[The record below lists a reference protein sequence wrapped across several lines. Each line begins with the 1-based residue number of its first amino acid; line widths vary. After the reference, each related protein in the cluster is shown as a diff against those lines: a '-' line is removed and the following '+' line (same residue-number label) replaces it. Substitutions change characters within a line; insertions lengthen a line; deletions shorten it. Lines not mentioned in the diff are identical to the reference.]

1 MPLPRSARGAPLGR
15 AGTPMRRVTDMPD
28 DARNAVPARA
38 GRPEWLGL
46 LAQVAPD
53 VARLLAPPAPPALD
67 PQKTLRERRTE
78 DLIALLDDGW
88 FLADIA
94 RLWGCGRSGLNAWI
108 ARDNERAARA
118 RLSRKQVSD
127 LWAKAGMQMLV
138 WAASDKNEL
147 KRATEIA
154 NYCKWMASK
163 FDPDSYGAR
172 VAVQNEDERTAREL
186 TTAELMII
194 ANGGSLKAKA

>member
-1 MPLPRSARGAPLGR
+1 MEVPAPS
-15 AGTPMRRVTDMPD
+15 V
-28 DARNAVPARA
+28 VVARA

-53 VARLLAPPAPPALD
+53 VARLLVPPEPPAQD
-67 PQKTLRERRTE
+67 QKTLRERCTDE
-78 DLIALLDDGW
+78 LIALLDDGW

-94 RLWGCGRSGLNAWI
+94 RLWGCGRSGLSAWI
-108 ARDNERAARA
+108 ARDSERAARA

-138 WAASDKNEL
+138 WAAPDQNEL
-147 KRATEIA
+147 KRAKEIA

-163 FDPDSYGAR
+163 FDPDSYGTR
-172 VAVQNEDERTAREL
+172 VAVESEDQRTAREL

-194 ANGGSLKAKA
+194 ANGGTLKTEL

>member
-1 MPLPRSARGAPLGR
+1 MTDVPDEAPSA
-15 AGTPMRRVTDMPD
+15 V
-28 DARNAVPARA
+28 VVRA

-53 VARLLAPPAPPALD
+53 VARLLAPPEPPAPNLR
-67 PQKTLRERRTE
+67 KTLRERRTE
-78 DLIALLDDGW
+78 ELIALLDDGW

-108 ARDNERAARA
+108 ARDSERAARA

-138 WAASDKNEL
+138 WADKNEI

-163 FDPDSYGAR
+163 FNPDSYGAR
-172 VAVQNEDERTAREL
+172 VAVQKEDQRTAREL
-186 TTAELMII
+186 TTAELQRLSPM
-194 ANGGSLKAKA
+194 AGR

>member
-1 MPLPRSARGAPLGR
+1 M
-15 AGTPMRRVTDMPD
+15 
-28 DARNAVPARA
+28 
-38 GRPEWLGL
+38 
-46 LAQVAPD
+46 
-53 VARLLAPPAPPALD
+53 
-67 PQKTLRERRTE
+67 
-78 DLIALLDDGW
+78 
-88 FLADIA
+88 
-94 RLWGCGRSGLNAWI
+94 NAWI
-108 ARDNERAARA
+108 ARDSERAARA

-138 WAASDKNEL
+138 WADKNEI

-172 VAVQNEDERTAREL
+172 VAVQTEDERTAREL

-194 ANGGSLKAKA
+194 AYGGSLKAKP